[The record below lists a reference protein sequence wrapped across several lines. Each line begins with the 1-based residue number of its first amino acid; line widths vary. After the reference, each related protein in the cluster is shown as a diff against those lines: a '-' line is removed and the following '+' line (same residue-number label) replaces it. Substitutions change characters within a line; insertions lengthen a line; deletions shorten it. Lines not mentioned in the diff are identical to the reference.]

1 MQSRANVE
9 VQTDAWLAMVTAASS
24 SYGMDNLHHE
34 GTKDAKGSSN
44 LIPNFVLFVSFVVKG
59 LFRFG

>member
-1 MQSRANVE
+1 
-9 VQTDAWLAMVTAASS
+9 MVMASVKLLWD
-24 SYGMDNLHHE
+24 GNLHHE
-34 GTKDAKGSSN
+34 GTKDTKGSNN

>member
-1 MQSRANVE
+1 
-9 VQTDAWLAMVTAASS
+9 MVTAASS

-34 GTKDAKGSSN
+34 GTKDTKGSSN